1 MELHEQS
8 FSVPL
13 TDAPVG
19 FGPGGISTAVDQR
32 EAKKGG
38 PKAALIACADPTI
51 LGRARRAYGTCPR
64 PGRHMTTKFA
74 ASRLLA
80 IRSATIDA
88 ITSARQRSP
97 SGPLAV
103 NYLLPHFFA
112 HGA

>member
-1 MELHEQS
+1 
-8 FSVPL
+8 
-13 TDAPVG
+13 
-19 FGPGGISTAVDQR
+19 
-32 EAKKGG
+32 
-38 PKAALIACADPTI
+38 
-51 LGRARRAYGTCPR
+51 
-64 PGRHMTTKFA
+64 MTTKFA